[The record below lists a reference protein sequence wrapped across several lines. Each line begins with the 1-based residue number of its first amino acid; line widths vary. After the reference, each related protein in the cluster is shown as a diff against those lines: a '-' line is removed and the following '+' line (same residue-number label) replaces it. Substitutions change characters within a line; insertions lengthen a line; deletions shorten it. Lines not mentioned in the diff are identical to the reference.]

1 MVFLLHYSYTLHDS
15 QEGAHTFTAS
25 VEEALRKE
33 ERLLENA
40 EMSLSSPIKV
50 QRYVQEKGTVSAS
63 LKTKLHRSKPNAQ
76 CTEKMTVPKYLKS
89 LSKAV
94 A

>member
-1 MVFLLHYSYTLHDS
+1 M
-15 QEGAHTFTAS
+15 FTAS

-50 QRYVQEKGTVSAS
+50 QRYVQEKRDCISQSQNKTTQIKTLVHREDDGTKV
-63 LKTKLHRSKPNAQ
+63 LEVTF
-76 CTEKMTVPKYLKS
+76 KS
-89 LSKAV
+89 CCIV
-94 A
+94 